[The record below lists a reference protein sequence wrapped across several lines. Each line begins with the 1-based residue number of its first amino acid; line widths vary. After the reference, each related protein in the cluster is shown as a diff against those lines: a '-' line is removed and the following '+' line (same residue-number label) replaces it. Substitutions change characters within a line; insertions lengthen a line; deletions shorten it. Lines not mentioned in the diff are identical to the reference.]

1 MEEVNSSDNTEL
13 LRARFWRLARL
24 NILSNLTV
32 PLVGLVDTAMLGHL
46 PDIRFL
52 AGVALATILFDY
64 LYWTLGFLRM
74 STTGLAAQAGGRGD
88 SQEIVAVLY
97 RGAVL
102 GLAGGL
108 LILLVQSPIRDLGFY
123 LLSGDPAVEE
133 AGRAYFNARIWGAPA
148 MLLNLVLVGWLLG
161 RQKSQQVLWMTV
173 FANLCNI
180 ALNGVFIL
188 GLGWAA
194 WGAGLAS
201 MLSQY
206 LMLVWGLAILRR
218 EKEVGLPYW
227 PSVLQRE
234 QLGSLL
240 RLNGDLVIRTFCLIS
255 AFAVFTNIGSLMGT
269 TVLAANVLLLRLLG
283 LAAHVIDGVAHS
295 TETLAGHLGGA
306 ARAGRLRELLRLSLR
321 SSFGV
326 GLLFALAFVSFP
338 KAILGLLAGHPEVTE
353 LAGGYVYW
361 LVVTLLL
368 GSIAYS
374 YDGFFLGLTWGAE
387 LRRAM
392 LLSTLVGFVPLA
404 VLAWWWNSNTVLW
417 TSLTV
422 LMLTRA
428 GTLALKAERLLTG
441 LDQRGRRQ

>member
-1 MEEVNSSDNTEL
+1 MNQTHSSDNTER
-13 LRARFWRLARL
+13 LRARFRHLAKL
-24 NILSNLTV
+24 NVLSNLTV

-74 STTGLAAQAGGRGD
+74 STTGLAAQASGRSD
-88 SQEIVAVLY
+88 SQEIVAVLH
-97 RGAVL
+97 RGALL
-102 GLAGGL
+102 GLTGGL
-108 LILLVQSPIRDLGFY
+108 LLLLLQSPIRDLGFY

-133 AGRAYFNARIWGAPA
+133 AGRSYFNARIWGAPA
-148 MLLNLVLVGWLLG
+148 VLLNLVLVGWLLG
-161 RQKSQQVLWMTV
+161 RQKSHQVLWMTV

-180 ALNGVFIL
+180 ALNGLFIL

-206 LMLVWGLAILRR
+206 LMLAWGLVILSR
-218 EKEVGLPYW
+218 EKEVELPCW
-227 PSVLQRE
+227 RSVLQRE

-240 RLNGDLVIRTFCLIS
+240 RLNGDLVIRTFCLIT
-255 AFAVFTNIGSLMGT
+255 AFAVFTNIGSLIGT

-283 LAAHVIDGVAHS
+283 LAAHVIDGMAHS
-295 TETLAGHLGGA
+295 TETLAGHLRGSA
-306 ARAGRLRELLRLSLR
+306 QAGRLRELLRLSLR
-321 SSFGV
+321 SSFGMA
-326 GLLFALAFVSFP
+326 LLFALAFVAFP
-338 KAILGLLAGHPEVTE
+338 KMILTLLAVHPEVTT

-361 LVVTLLL
+361 LAVTLLL
-368 GSIAYS
+368 GSLAYS

-392 LLSTLVGFVPLA
+392 LLSTLVGFLPLA
-404 VLAWWWNSNTVLW
+404 GLAWWWHSNTVLW
-417 TSLTV
+417 MSLTI
-422 LMLTRA
+422 LMLTRT
-428 GTLALKAERLLTG
+428 GTLAWKAERLLTG
-441 LDQRGRRQ
+441 LDRRWRQQ